1 MTIYAIGTPISTVNA
16 IIHKNA
22 PDLKSQNLN
31 ATTLTQ
37 FSQATL
43 DLISVKNCS
52 LTHQNFCL
60 AKAETCNKCVLLNL
74 FPRRCRQLKIHDRTQ
89 CCRQVVKYV
98 STNNLSN
105 DDDAFAISINYD
117 EELHFSYVSSRVNL
131 VATLSDSLYTEV
143 DSLHFNVCNVSL
155 NCSLMA
161 ESYIYIEL
169 RFFH

>member
-1 MTIYAIGTPISTVNA
+1 MTIYAISTPIFNVNA

-22 PDLKSQNLN
+22 PDPKSQNLN

-37 FSQATL
+37 FGQATL

-52 LTHQNFCL
+52 LTHQNFCI
-60 AKAETCNKCVLLNL
+60 AKAETCNKCNKFVLLNL
-74 FPRRCRQLKIHDRTQ
+74 FPRRCRQLKVQDRRQ
-89 CCRQVVKYV
+89 CGRQVVKNM

-105 DDDAFAISINYD
+105 DDDTIAISINND

-143 DSLHFNVCNVSL
+143 DSLHFNVCIVSL
-155 NCSLMA
+155 NCSLMT

-169 RFFH
+169 